1 VRKTADQR
9 IHLWSPSLCISH
21 FHLQPTRPA
30 AVLHGW
36 LPVPLGA
43 ASTPATTPSSR
54 EPPRCAVE
62 NPATARGGFMGARA
76 GLPDSKAIPGEE
88 RGEEPSK
95 TAGRS

>member
-9 IHLWSPSLCISH
+9 IHFVVALSLH
-21 FHLQPTRPA
+21 QPFSFAANPA
-30 AVLHGW
+30 RGRAGW